1 MSQGSKPLSE
11 TSFRILEFFRLV
23 RSTAD
28 MSTSDIT
35 QLLNTSDFINEVVIK
50 AKDLFTIA
58 NSSRV
63 ASRKLIILKI

>member
-1 MSQGSKPLSE
+1 
-11 TSFRILEFFRLV
+11 
-23 RSTAD
+23 

-63 ASRKLIILKI
+63 TSRKIINGLLDKYLRL